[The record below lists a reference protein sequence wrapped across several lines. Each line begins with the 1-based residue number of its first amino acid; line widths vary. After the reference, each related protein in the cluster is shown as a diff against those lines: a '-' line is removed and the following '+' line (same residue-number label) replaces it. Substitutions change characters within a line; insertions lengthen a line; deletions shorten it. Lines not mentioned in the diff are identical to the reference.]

1 MKYFLS
7 NDVNAELFKC
17 DSKALYYYTLL
28 DDTDIWSALKEWTE
42 NNDNILSI
50 LASDIINRN
59 LFKVEVSDKPFD
71 EEYIENIRK
80 SLSDRYNITKEE
92 TCYFMSIDFIQKD
105 MYDFNDDHIS
115 ILYKDGTI
123 KDISEASD
131 ILDIVLL
138 SKKNRKYYLCY
149 KRF

>member
-1 MKYFLS
+1 MFNS
-7 NDVNAELFKC
+7 DGE
-17 DSKALYYYTLL
+17 ALHNYTQL
-28 DDTDIWSALKEWTE
+28 DDTDIWSALKEWTG
-42 NNDNILSI
+42 NKDKILSM
-50 LASDIINRN
+50 LASDIINRS

-71 EEYIENIRK
+71 EEYIDYIRK
-80 SLSDRYNITKEE
+80 SLSDKFNIAKEE
-92 TCYFMSIDFIQKD
+92 TNCFMSIDLIQKD

-131 ILDIVLL
+131 MLNIALL